1 VVWLDPPSD
10 TGSRAASESPAASR
24 PKTSSRLSRG
34 QVVSLVV
41 VIGLAA
47 VIRLILLPAQGLR
60 GDLDQFVLW
69 VHGIALGGLPNAY
82 DQNLSFP
89 PVMVYVWAVLAAIQ
103 PAFQTVT
110 DASDPGIRA
119 LMKLPASLADFCLAL
134 LVLYALRERLV
145 WGLTAAIAILLH
157 PAVIDV
163 SAWWGQYESIY
174 VLFALA
180 AVVFALNGPDGL
192 AAAALA
198 LAVMTKPQALPFLV
212 PFAAWFWARGGLRG
226 FGQATAIGLAVVVL
240 VWLPFIPAG
249 GPANYLRNLGEY
261 QNDIFSVLSL
271 RAWNVWW
278 ILQVVA
284 AGGQFASDTTAVLG
298 PITFRH
304 IGYVLTG
311 LLELVVFIAVLRDPR
326 PRTLIL
332 GLAAST
338 LTAFCFLTTMHERY
352 AYGALVFLMLL
363 LVERPIRA
371 LAIGFGIVFT
381 LNLLAA
387 VPPTPAIA
395 ELLPVDGALSLAGS
409 VAMLA
414 FTVLCLWL
422 LRRPGPVTITS
433 AAIERL
439 PA

>member
-1 VVWLDPPSD
+1 
-10 TGSRAASESPAASR
+10 
-24 PKTSSRLSRG
+24 
-34 QVVSLVV
+34 
-41 VIGLAA
+41 
-47 VIRLILLPAQGLR
+47 
-60 GDLDQFVLW
+60 
-69 VHGIALGGLPNAY
+69 
-82 DQNLSFP
+82 
-89 PVMVYVWAVLAAIQ
+89 
-103 PAFQTVT
+103 
-110 DASDPGIRA
+110 
-119 LMKLPASLADFCLAL
+119 
-134 LVLYALRERLV
+134 
-145 WGLTAAIAILLH
+145 
-157 PAVIDV
+157 
-163 SAWWGQYESIY
+163 
-174 VLFALA
+174 
-180 AVVFALNGPDGL
+180 
-192 AAAALA
+192 
-198 LAVMTKPQALPFLV
+198 
-212 PFAAWFWARGGLRG
+212 
-226 FGQATAIGLAVVVL
+226 
-240 VWLPFIPAG
+240 
-249 GPANYLRNLGEY
+249 
-261 QNDIFSVLSL
+261 VLSL

-387 VPPTPAIA
+387 VPQTPAIA

>member
-1 VVWLDPPSD
+1 MWLDRPSD

-24 PKTSSRLSRG
+24 PKTSPRLSRG

-89 PVMVYVWAVLAAIQ
+89 PVMVYVWAVLRRDPARLPDRHGRIRPGHPCADEAAGL
-103 PAFQTVT
+103 ARGLL
-110 DASDPGIRA
+110 PGAACLVRA
-119 LMKLPASLADFCLAL
+119 ARAAG
-134 LVLYALRERLV
+134 V
-145 WGLTAAIAILLH
+145 GLTAAIAILLH

-174 VLFALA
+174 CCSRWPLSCSLSTAGRSRCRSARAGGHDQAPGVAFSGPVRGVVLGA
-180 AVVFALNGPDGL
+180 GR
-192 AAAALA
+192 
-198 LAVMTKPQALPFLV
+198 TS
-212 PFAAWFWARGGLRG
+212 R

-395 ELLPVDGALSLAGS
+395 GFCPL
-409 VAMLA
+409 M
-414 FTVLCLWL
+414 
-422 LRRPGPVTITS
+422 GP
-433 AAIERL
+433 
-439 PA
+439 